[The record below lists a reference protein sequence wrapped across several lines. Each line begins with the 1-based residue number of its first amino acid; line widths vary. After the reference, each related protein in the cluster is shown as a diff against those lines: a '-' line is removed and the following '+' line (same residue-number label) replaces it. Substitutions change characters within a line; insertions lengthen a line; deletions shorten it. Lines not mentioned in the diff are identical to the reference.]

1 MKGETVNNSPRQCV
15 YFGKHH
21 LLMRVFFI
29 IIFLL
34 AGSIASLTAQK
45 MEQIGVPELEKVL
58 ASPDNVLHV
67 VNFWATWCPPCVTEL
82 PYFEKLSK
90 EYQGMD
96 VKFILISLDF
106 PSQIESRL
114 IPFLNTNKI
123 TADVRVM
130 TDLDYNSWIEKVDAG
145 WQGNI
150 PVTLFF
156 NNAGKIKYFHPS
168 EVTEQEL
175 KYLINKYK

>member
-1 MKGETVNNSPRQCV
+1 MHT
-15 YFGKHH
+15 
-21 LLMRVFFI
+21 FFVI
-29 IIFLL
+29 ILLL
-34 AGSIASLTAQK
+34 AGGISSLTAQ
-45 MEQIGVPELEKVL
+45 EITRIGVTELDELLVN
-58 ASPDNVLHV
+58 PTDELHV

-90 EYQGMD
+90 EYEGKG

-114 IPFLNTNKI
+114 IPFLETNKI
-123 TADVRVM
+123 TADVKVM
-130 TDLDYNSWIEKVDAG
+130 TNIDYNSWIEKIDQG

-156 NNAGKIKYFHPS
+156 NNAKEIRYFHP
-168 EVTEQEL
+168 EEL
-175 KYLINKYK
+175 EEDKLRELIIKYLR

>member
-1 MKGETVNNSPRQCV
+1 MTV
-15 YFGKHH
+15 G
-21 LLMRVFFI
+21 L
-29 IIFLL
+29 
-34 AGSIASLTAQK
+34 ASLPAQEIEK
-45 MEQIGVPELEKVL
+45 IGVPELEKIL
-58 ASPDNVLHV
+58 ASPEDVLHV

-90 EYQGMD
+90 EYQD
-96 VKFILISLDF
+96 KEVKFILISLDF

-114 IPFLNTNKI
+114 IPFLKDNKI

-130 TDLDYNSWIEKVDAG
+130 TNIDYNSWIEKVDSS

-156 NNAGKIKYFHPS
+156 NNARKIRYFHPS
-168 EVTEQEL
+168 EVTEKEL
-175 KYLINKYK
+175 RDLIIKHK

>member
-1 MKGETVNNSPRQCV
+1 MK
-15 YFGKHH
+15 
-21 LLMRVFFI
+21 I
-29 IIFLL
+29 LL
-34 AGSIASLTAQK
+34 AVLINMTVGLASLPAQK
-45 MEQIGVPELEKVL
+45 IEKIGIPELEKIL
-58 ASPDNVLHV
+58 ASPEDVLHV

-90 EYQGMD
+90 EYQD
-96 VKFILISLDF
+96 KEVKFILISLDF

-114 IPFLNTNKI
+114 IPFLKTNKI

-130 TDLDYNSWIEKVDAG
+130 TNIDYNSWIEKVDSS

-168 EVTEQEL
+168 EVTEKEL
-175 KYLINKYK
+175 RDLIINNK

>member
-1 MKGETVNNSPRQCV
+1 
-15 YFGKHH
+15 
-21 LLMRVFFI
+21 MRVI
-29 IIFLL
+29 LL
-34 AGSIASLTAQK
+34 TILLFAGIVSSSPAQEIEK
-45 MEQIGVPELEKVL
+45 IGVPELEKLL
-58 ASPDNVLHV
+58 ASPGDELHV

-90 EYQGMD
+90 EYKDKG

-114 IPFLNTNKI
+114 IPFLKTNKI

-130 TDLDYNSWIEKVDAG
+130 TDLDYNSWIEKVDSS

-150 PVTLFF
+150 PVTLLF
-156 NNAGKIKYFHPS
+156 NNARKVKYFHPS
-168 EVTEQEL
+168 EVTEKEL
-175 KYLINKYK
+175 RDLITKYK